1 MFVMFIIRLSL
12 NLLCAILILC
22 GGGVFCSGP
31 AFALGPVVSQ
41 APAAS
46 QTGKAV
52 SIPQKGHAVE
62 PGGNPSS
69 AGDAAA
75 SNASEDTLVI
85 PGHNQTIPD
94 PLAPVNEKSFSVN
107 EKIDQRALYPI
118 ANLWS
123 RTVPKPAQDCITRF
137 FDNTEVIPRFANAVF
152 QLRLKWAG
160 GELARFGINS
170 TLGIAGLFDPAQ
182 AWFGLKQHDN
192 NFSLTLARYGMMRG
206 FYLMPPIGG
215 PIDAREVIG
224 GLIDGM
230 MSPLNYFVPGSV
242 VFYKAAAHSLEGLN
256 SRAQKQSELDDLDRF
271 AIDKYGAVQD
281 AYVQKQVGRER
292 AVTEGSK

>member
-1 MFVMFIIRLSL
+1 MSIIRLSL
-12 NLLCAILILC
+12 ELLCAVLVLC
-22 GGGVFCSGP
+22 GGGVLCSGP
-31 AFALGPVVSQ
+31 AFALGPIVSQ
-41 APAAS
+41 APPAS
-46 QTGKAV
+46 QTSKAV
-52 SIPQKGHAVE
+52 SIPQEDHAVE
-62 PGGNPSS
+62 PAGNSS
-69 AGDAAA
+69 AGDAAR
-75 SNASEDTLVI
+75 NATEDTLVI
-85 PGHNQTIPD
+85 PRRDQTIQD

-107 EKIDQRALYPI
+107 EKIDQRAVHPI

-123 RTVPKPAQDCITRF
+123 RTVPKRAQDCITHF

-182 AWFGLKQHDN
+182 AWFGLKEHDN
-192 NFSLTLARYGMMRG
+192 SFSLTLARYGMMRG

-224 GLIDGM
+224 GLVDGM

-242 VFYKAAAHSLEGLN
+242 MFYKIAAHSLEGLN

-281 AYVQKQVGRER
+281 AYVQKQMERER
-292 AVTEGSK
+292 AVTKGSK

>member
-1 MFVMFIIRLSL
+1 MFVMSAVLL
-12 NLLCAILILC
+12 LLDLLCAILVLC
-22 GGGVFCSGP
+22 SDGVLCSGP

-41 APAAS
+41 APGAS
-46 QTGKAV
+46 ETGKAA
-52 SIPQKGHAVE
+52 SIPQEGHAVE
-62 PGGNPSS
+62 PGGSPSS
-69 AGDAAA
+69 AGNAA
-75 SNASEDTLVI
+75 SNATEETLVI
-85 PGHNQTIPD
+85 PQHYQTMQD
-94 PLAPVNEKSFSVN
+94 PLAPINEKSFSVN
-107 EKIDQRALYPI
+107 EKIDQRALHPI

-123 RTVPKPAQDCITRF
+123 KTVPKRAQDCITRF
-137 FDNTEVIPRFANAVF
+137 FDNTEVIPRFANALF

-182 AWFGLKQHDN
+182 AWFGLKEHDN

-224 GLIDGM
+224 GPVDGM
-230 MSPLNYFVPGSV
+230 MSPLNYLVPGSV
-242 VFYKAAAHSLEGLN
+242 MFYKVAAHSLEGLN
-256 SRAQKQSELDDLDRF
+256 ARAQKQSELDDLDRF

-281 AYVQKQVGRER
+281 AYVQKQIEHER
-292 AVTEGSK
+292 AVTVGSK

>member
-1 MFVMFIIRLSL
+1 MSTIRLSL

-22 GGGVFCSGP
+22 GGSVLCSGP

-41 APAAS
+41 APTAS
-46 QTGKAV
+46 QTGKAGSV
-52 SIPQKGHAVE
+52 PQEGHAVK
-62 PGGNPSS
+62 PAGNPSS
-69 AGDAAA
+69 AGDAA
-75 SNASEDTLVI
+75 SNATENTLVV
-85 PGHNQTIPD
+85 PGRYQTIAD

-107 EKIDQRALYPI
+107 EKIDQRAVHPI

-123 RTVPKPAQDCITRF
+123 RAVPKPAQDCITRF
-137 FDNTEVIPRFANAVF
+137 FDNTEVIPRFANALF

-182 AWFGLKQHDN
+182 AWFGLKEHDN

-224 GLIDGM
+224 GLVDGM

-256 SRAQKQSELDDLDRF
+256 SRAQKQSELDDVDRF

-281 AYVQKQVGRER
+281 AYMQKQIERER